1 MSALVHPPRFRSD
14 ASLGSSD
21 SRHVGNYP
29 SAHFNPLQLL
39 DPKRE
44 DLQNEITPL
53 ERFVRGL
60 PEPPRLA
67 GEVWINPPRPATG
80 PGH

>member
-1 MSALVHPPRFRSD
+1 MTPAVVHHGLADDVQRHRR
-14 ASLGSSD
+14 ATLGAAY
-21 SRHVGNYP
+21 R
-29 SAHFNPLQLL
+29 AHP
-39 DPKRE
+39 
-44 DLQNEITPL
+44 

-67 GEVWINPPRPATG
+67 GEVWINPPRPASG